1 VLLLFDEVLNFVNRQ
16 SALAESFSGN
26 WGQIPNVGAAP
37 TIPRR
42 QILKGTMTRHH
53 PVWHGWTTAS
63 ARSLVGPTRRA
74 LGPARLA
81 RLAAIHPH
89 PV

>member
-1 VLLLFDEVLNFVNRQ
+1 MLLLFDEVLNFVNRQ

-42 QILKGTMTRHH
+42 QILKR
-53 PVWHGWTTAS
+53 
-63 ARSLVGPTRRA
+63 GP
-74 LGPARLA
+74 
-81 RLAAIHPH
+81 
-89 PV
+89 